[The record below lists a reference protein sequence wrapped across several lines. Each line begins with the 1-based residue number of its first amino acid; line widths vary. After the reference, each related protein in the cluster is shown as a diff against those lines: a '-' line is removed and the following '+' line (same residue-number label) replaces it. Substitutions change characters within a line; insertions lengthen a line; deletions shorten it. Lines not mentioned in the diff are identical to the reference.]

1 MKYDILDTKA
11 LDGAQVELLAYP
23 DLEGSTTATSAER
36 LFFLRQAG
44 VRPKTVRIRLNKGKC
59 RLEPGALY
67 HMQGNL
73 EFKTSTGGGFGKAL
87 FRKAT
92 SGESFFVNELVGTG
106 EIILE
111 PTWGHFVMIEI
122 GANEPDLIVEK
133 GMFYAGIG
141 NLDIAGTIV
150 KNAAT
155 AFLGGEGL
163 IQTKISGSG
172 VVVLVSPVPWSEIEM
187 FDITKNGKVSVDG
200 KFALMRTADVTFKV
214 EKSSK
219 SWVATSVSGE
229 GLLQTFS
236 GTGKVWIAPTLAVY
250 EGLEQPMS
258 GVLGSVRSDQSG

>member
-1 MKYDILDTKA
+1 MQYDVLDTKSFT
-11 LDGAQVELLAYP
+11 GARVEIVAYP
-23 DLEGSTTATSAER
+23 KLAGSTTAAGAER

-44 VRPKTVRIRLNKGKC
+44 VRPKTVRITLNNGKC

-67 HMQGNL
+67 HMQGHL
-73 EFKTSTGGGFGKAL
+73 DFKTSTGGGFGKAL

-92 SGESFFVNELVGTG
+92 SGESFFVNELVGSG

-111 PTWGHFVMIEI
+111 PTWGHFVMVEI
-122 GANEPDLIVEK
+122 GAHEPDLIVEK

-141 NLDIAGTIV
+141 DLDISGTFV

-172 VVVLVSPVPWSEIEM
+172 IAILVSPVPWSEVEM
-187 FDITKNGKVSVDG
+187 LDISQRGKVSVDG
-200 KFALMRTADVTFKV
+200 KFALMRTTDVTFKV

-229 GLLQTFS
+229 GILQTFS
-236 GTGKVWIAPTLAVY
+236 GAGKVWIAPTLAVY
-250 EGLEQPMS
+250 EGLEQPMA

>member
-1 MKYDILDTKA
+1 MEYDVLDTKTLA
-11 LDGAQVELLAYP
+11 GARVEIVAYP
-23 DLEGSTTATSAER
+23 DLEGSTTAAGAER

-44 VRPKTVRIRLNKGKC
+44 VRPKTVRISLNNGKC

-73 EFKTSTGGGFGKAL
+73 EFKSSTGGGFAKAL
-87 FRKAT
+87 MRKAT

-111 PTWGHFVMIEI
+111 PTWGHFVMVEI
-122 GANEPDLIVEK
+122 GEKEPDLIVEK

-141 NLDIAGTIV
+141 DLDISGTFV

-155 AFLGGEGL
+155 AFLGGEGF

-172 VVVLVSPVPWSEIEM
+172 VAILVSPVPWSEVEEL
-187 FDITKNGKVSVDG
+187 DIAQKGKVSVDG
-200 KFALMRTADVTFKV
+200 KFALMRTTDVTFKV

-229 GLLQTFS
+229 GILQTFS
-236 GTGKVWIAPTLAVY
+236 GRGKVWIAPTLAVY
-250 EGLEQPMS
+250 EGLERPMP
-258 GVLGSVRSDQSG
+258 GVLNSVRTGQSG